1 MISNILRMLG
11 VSAFLGI
18 LLFNIATST
27 NTKSSQKISQGFINY
42 KSLNE
47 RRSVQL
53 HQTYAPNVIY
63 LGDSQQ
69 NNSGL
74 VNLRSRAR

>member
-42 KSLNE
+42 KSVTE
-47 RRSVQL
+47 HRTVQA
-53 HQTYAPNVIY
+53 HQSYAPNIIY
-63 LGDSQQ
+63 LGDDNPQ
-69 NNSGL
+69 NSGL
-74 VNLRSRAR
+74 VKLRSRTR